1 MAYKRDQGRM
11 ARMVAFWT
19 LALLVFYGCVS
30 LNTELASRFPDNL
43 GRAIGGTRIPLLGID
58 LTPAFLV
65 SLVVFSG
72 ALILLYR
79 WQQAPKTADLL
90 IDTESELRKV
100 TWPTLNEAIN
110 SSVIVIVCVA
120 FLMAFLAGS
129 DWVLGR
135 WATFILTGGS

>member
-1 MAYKRDQGRM
+1 M

-19 LALLVFYGCVS
+19 LAVLLFYGCVS

-43 GRAIGGTRIPLLGID
+43 GRAIGGARIPLLGID
-58 LTPAFLV
+58 VTPAFLV
-65 SLVVFSG
+65 SLVVFFG
-72 ALILLYR
+72 AFVLLYR
-79 WQQAPKTADLL
+79 WQQTPKTADLL

-135 WATFILTGGS
+135 WATFILTGGGS